1 MAWPTR
7 AEFNAMLQNPRFAF
21 RDKQLHCV
29 EIERGAAGMPRARAG
44 AFADVYRAI
53 FPDQQSKAIRVFA
66 SNQPERL
73 ERYRAI
79 HEHLSSQSLGFLVPF
94 TYSDDGMRAPN
105 GKWYPLITMEWVKG
119 DTLFDWLQK
128 KAGANDGRSIG
139 AISQSWRE
147 TVQGLHRAK
156 IAHGDLQHANVMV
169 TDSAEIKL
177 VDYDGMCV
185 PKIIGRKNEEI
196 GVEPYQHP
204 ERNGN
209 TQLSLSLDNFSS
221 AFIYVGLKALSAEPR
236 LWQEFVVAPSYDKIL
251 FRKEDFDEPSRSALF
266 SRLRRSPDGDVQRLA
281 TRLSELWRVRID
293 QVPFIDEI
301 LFSWESIRS
310 LPPDFDGVIAI
321 LKRNNKQPADAPPD
335 LQPLIK
341 DAQQRVA
348 KLTELTAAVDAGNEV
363 AMAALAGSPLL
374 TGYPKA
380 KSAVAVAVDAAA
392 VVQAIGRLE
401 AAKAA
406 RRGRDLVREWDA
418 SLAVFQKPAGMLRK
432 SVAGYQAEVSGW
444 RERNGL
450 CDQLLA
456 SLRAADPDA
465 AALAGIWKR
474 LADMGGHPESDPHRN
489 AVEAL
494 VSRERAWRA
503 FQKVPHAIDEQTDR
517 ALLAAWN
524 ESAFS
529 GWPKAEAE
537 RGRLDAA
544 GQRLK
549 AAAAAV
555 TAAGAAVTKQ
565 GEEQV
570 IRLTAALPAN
580 YAATIAK
587 RADAAR
593 KRLEAAAELA
603 GAVQSDSDAKM
614 AAAFRSL
621 EALQAGTL
629 VDPAARSRIESA
641 VKREAALGKLTK
653 IPAAYTPA
661 QAPQWDGKILAAW
674 DEPLLKDCRDAA
686 PWKPTFVAATRRREL
701 LGALET
707 AIAKHDAFLSH
718 DIAADPSLAGYP
730 FAAHVVQVLRKA
742 ETDVGAVRGMTEAL
756 EKGDRAAFG
765 RAFSARVVREHAATL
780 RPYRERYLEWL
791 KSDLLPCDK
800 LGLQL
805 PRGQRALECEPGSD
819 RKSTRCKLSWQWP
832 GARFTDNCAVLL
844 CRNRPAAGESPEGI
858 TAWHKFQMTRENF
871 EKAGGTKTV
880 HAEAGWKGCYVV
892 VWARIDLGDEVL
904 WSEPLVLGKV

>member
-7 AEFNAMLQNPRFAF
+7 AEFNAMMQNPRVAF
-21 RDKQLHCV
+21 RDKQLHTV

-53 FPDQQSKAIRVFA
+53 FPNQQSKAIRVFA

-79 HEHLSSQSLGFLVPF
+79 YEHLSSQSLGFLVPF
-94 TYSDDGMRAPN
+94 DYSDNGMRATD
-105 GKWYPLITMEWVKG
+105 GKWYPLITMDWVKG

-128 KAGANDGRSIG
+128 TAGSNDGRSIG
-139 AISQSWRE
+139 AISEKWRE

-204 ERNGN
+204 ERNGS

-293 QVPFIDEI
+293 QVPFIDEM

-321 LKRNNKQPADAPPD
+321 LKRNNKQPTDAPPD

-348 KLTELTAAVDAGNEV
+348 KLTELTAAVDSANEA
-363 AMAALAGSPLL
+363 AMASLAGSPLL
-374 TGYPKA
+374 QGYPKA
-380 KSAVAVAVDAAA
+380 SSAVAVAADAAT
-392 VVQAIGRLE
+392 VVQAIARLD

-406 RRGRDLVREWDA
+406 RRWRDLVQEWDA
-418 SLAVFQKPAGMLRK
+418 SLAVLQRPAGSLRK
-432 SVAGYQAEVSGW
+432 SVAGYQAEVNSW
-444 RERNGL
+444 RQRNGL

-456 SLRAADPDA
+456 CLRTSEPDV
-465 AALAGIWKR
+465 AALAGCWKQ
-474 LADMGGHPESDPHRN
+474 LADLGGHPECDPHRN
-489 AVEAL
+489 AVDAL
-494 VSRERAWRA
+494 VSRERAWRS
-503 FQKVPHAIDEQTDR
+503 FQKVPRTIDEPADR
-517 ALLAAWN
+517 ALVAAWN
-524 ESAFS
+524 ESVFA

-537 RGRLDAA
+537 RGRLVEA
-544 GQRLK
+544 GQRLQS
-549 AAAAAV
+549 AAAAV
-555 TAAGAAVTKQ
+555 AAAGAAVTKQ

-570 IRLTAALPAN
+570 IRLAAALPAG
-580 YAATIAK
+580 YAAAITQ
-587 RADAAR
+587 RVDAAR
-593 KRLEAAAELA
+593 KRLEATAALDS
-603 GAVQSDSDAKM
+603 AVQADSDAKI
-614 AAAFRSL
+614 AKAFRAL
-621 EALQAGTL
+621 ESLQAGSL
-629 VDPAARSRIESA
+629 ADPAVRSRIDTA
-641 VKREAALGKLTK
+641 VKREAALGTLAK
-653 IPAAYTPA
+653 IPTSYTPA
-661 QAPQWDGKILAAW
+661 QATQWDAKMLAAW
-674 DEPLLKDCRDAA
+674 DEQLFKDCRDAA
-686 PWKPTFVAATRRREL
+686 PWKPVFDTASRRREL
-701 LGALET
+701 LGSLEK
-707 AIAKHDAFLSH
+707 AIAKGDAFLSH

-730 FAAHVVQVLRKA
+730 FAAHVTRELKKA
-742 ETDVGAVRGMTEAL
+742 ETDVVAVRGMIESLKTDD
-756 EKGDRAAFG
+756 KAAFTK
-765 RAFSARVVREHAATL
+765 AFSARVVRDHATTL
-780 RPYRERYLEWL
+780 RPFRDRYLEWL
-791 KSDLLPCDK
+791 KSDVLPCDK

-805 PRGQRALECEPGSD
+805 PRGQRPLECEPGPD
-819 RKSTRCKLSWQWP
+819 RKSTRCRLSWQWP
-832 GARFTDNCAVLL
+832 AARFTDECAVLL
-844 CRNRPAAGESPEGI
+844 CRNRPAAGESPEKI

-871 EKAGGTKTV
+871 EKAGGSKTV
-880 HAEAGWKGCYVV
+880 HAEAAWKGCYVV
-892 VWARIDLGDEVL
+892 VWARIDLGDEVM

>member
-7 AEFNAMLQNPRFAF
+7 AEFNAMMQNPRVAF
-21 RDKQLHCV
+21 RDKQLHTV

-53 FPDQQSKAIRVFA
+53 FPNKQSKAIRVFA

-79 HEHLSSQSLGFLVPF
+79 YEHLSSQSLGFLVPF
-94 TYSDDGMRAPN
+94 DYSDNGMRAPD

-128 KAGANDGRSIG
+128 TASANDGRSIG
-139 AISQSWRE
+139 DISDKWRE

-169 TDSAEIKL
+169 TDTAEIKL

-185 PKIIGRKNEEI
+185 PKIIGRRNEEI

-293 QVPFIDEI
+293 QVPFIDEM

-321 LKRNNKQPADAPPD
+321 LKRNNKQPTDAPPD

-348 KLTELTAAVDAGNEV
+348 KLTELTAAVDSGNEP
-363 AMAALAGSPLL
+363 AMASLAGSPLL
-374 TGYPKA
+374 QGYPKA
-380 KSAVAVAVDAAA
+380 SSAVAVAADAAV
-392 VVQAIGRLE
+392 VVQAIARLE

-406 RRGRDLVREWDA
+406 RRWRDLVKEWDA
-418 SLAVFQKPAGMLRK
+418 SLAVLQRPSGSLRK
-432 SVAGYQAEVSGW
+432 SVVGYQAEVNSW

-456 SLRAADPDA
+456 CLRTPEPDVA
-465 AALAGIWKR
+465 TLAGYWKQ
-474 LADMGGHPESDPHRN
+474 LVDLGGHPECDPHRN
-489 AVEAL
+489 AVDAL

-503 FQKVPHAIDEQTDR
+503 FQKVPRTIDEAADR
-517 ALLAAWN
+517 ALVAAWN
-524 ESAFS
+524 ESAFA

-537 RGRLDAA
+537 RGRLVEA
-544 GQRLK
+544 GQRLQS
-549 AAAAAV
+549 AAAAV
-555 TAAGAAVTKQ
+555 AAANAAVTKQ

-570 IRLTAALPAN
+570 IRLAAALPAG
-580 YAATIAK
+580 YASAITQ
-587 RADAAR
+587 RAEAAR
-593 KRLEAAAELA
+593 KRLEAATALA
-603 GAVQSDSDAKM
+603 SAVQADSDAKI
-614 AAAFRSL
+614 AKAFRDL
-621 EALQAGTL
+621 ESLQAGSL
-629 VDPAARSRIESA
+629 VDPAVRSCIDTA
-641 VKREAALGKLTK
+641 VKREAALGTLAK
-653 IPAAYTPA
+653 IPTSYTPA
-661 QAPQWDGKILAAW
+661 QATQWDAKMLAAW
-674 DEPLLKDCRDAA
+674 DEQLLKDCRDAA
-686 PWKPTFVAATRRREL
+686 PWKPVFDAASRRREL
-701 LGALET
+701 LASLEK
-707 AIAKHDAFLSH
+707 AIAKEDAFLSH
-718 DIAADPSLAGYP
+718 DIAADPFLVGYP
-730 FAAHVVQVLRKA
+730 FAAHVTRVLKKA
-742 ETDVGAVRGMTEAL
+742 EADVVAVRGMIESLKTD
-756 EKGDRAAFG
+756 DRAAFTQT
-765 RAFSARVVREHAATL
+765 FSARVVREHTATL
-780 RPYRERYLEWL
+780 RPFRDRYREWL
-791 KSDLLPCDK
+791 KTDVLPCDK

-805 PRGQRALECEPGSD
+805 PRGQRPLECQPGSD

-832 GARFTDNCAVLL
+832 AARFTDECAVLL

-858 TAWHKFQMTRENF
+858 AAWHKFQMTRENF
-871 EKAGGTKTV
+871 EKAGGSKMV
-880 HAEAGWKGCYVV
+880 HAEAAWKGAYVV